1 MRRKKEG
8 SVAQLNRASDYGSEG
23 YGFES
28 HRSHKA
34 IQQQLG
40 GFFLC
45 MLALLRRY
53 GALGVPFVH
62 MIANMGS
69 ADIPGWLHLV
79 IMNKVGI
86 IANLVGAASRPNPE
100 RISNESRRHPEQN
113 SNVSIP

>member
-1 MRRKKEG
+1 MRRKKVG

-53 GALGVPFVH
+53 GTLGVPFVH
-62 MIANMGS
+62 MIANMG
-69 ADIPGWLHLV
+69 A
-79 IMNKVGI
+79 
-86 IANLVGAASRPNPE
+86 
-100 RISNESRRHPEQN
+100 HPTN
-113 SNVSIP
+113 MGDSFVLWKSHTFVV

>member
-53 GALGVPFVH
+53 GTLGVPFVH

-69 ADIPGWLHLV
+69 ADIPGQ
-79 IMNKVGI
+79 
-86 IANLVGAASRPNPE
+86 
-100 RISNESRRHPEQN
+100 RISSVGDTRNQE
-113 SNVSIP
+113 